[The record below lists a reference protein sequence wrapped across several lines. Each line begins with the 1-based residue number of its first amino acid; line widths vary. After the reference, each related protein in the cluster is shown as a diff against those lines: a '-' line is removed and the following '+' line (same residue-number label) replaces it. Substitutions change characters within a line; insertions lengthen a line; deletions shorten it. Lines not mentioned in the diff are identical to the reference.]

1 MKNPHRTI
9 RIVLPLP
16 LPLLLLLTLLP
27 PSALGQNTAS
37 KPATADPNQ
46 DVSYIRLS
54 GELAAVARDTND
66 AVLMLAAANLE
77 AMAVTEDAQHERVV
91 QDGEADGEAKAE
103 GPGLFE
109 LAQEYAGSNEQLL
122 ALVDDTKAM
131 AEATAR
137 GRRGGA
143 GEAYDTVRARGTDVW
158 RIVFRGRELAEVCIV
173 GDGDTDLDLY
183 VYDEGGNLICSD
195 TGYTDR
201 AYCSW
206 TPRWTGPFEIE
217 IQNLGGVYNRYR
229 LATN

>member
-9 RIVLPLP
+9 RIVLPL
-16 LPLLLLLTLLP
+16 LLLLSLTLP
-27 PSALGQNTAS
+27 TAVLGQNTTS
-37 KPATADPNQ
+37 KPAMADPNQ

-54 GELAAVARDTND
+54 GELAAVARETND

-77 AMAVTEDAQHERVV
+77 AMAVTEDAQHEKVD
-91 QDGEADGEAKAE
+91 QDGETDAEVKAE
-103 GPGLFE
+103 RPGLFE
-109 LAQEYAGSNEQLL
+109 LAREYSGSNGQLL
-122 ALVDDTKAM
+122 ALVADTEAM
-131 AEATAR
+131 AQATTK

-143 GEAYDTVRARGTDVW
+143 AEVYDRVLARRTDVW
-158 RIVFRGRELAEVCIV
+158 RIVFRGRELAEVCVV

-217 IQNLGGVYNRYR
+217 IENLGGVYNRYR

>member
-1 MKNPHRTI
+1 MKNLHRTI
-9 RIVLPLP
+9 RIVLPL
-16 LPLLLLLTLLP
+16 LLLLTLTLP
-27 PSALGQNTAS
+27 PSALGQNMTS

-54 GELAAVARDTND
+54 AELAAVARDTND

-77 AMAVTEDAQHERVV
+77 AMAVTEDAQHEKVA
-91 QDGEADGEAKAE
+91 QDGEADVEAKAE

-109 LAQEYAGSNEQLL
+109 LAQEYAGSNDQLL
-122 ALVDDTKAM
+122 AMVADTKAM
-131 AEATAR
+131 ASATTK

-143 GEAYDTVRARGTDVW
+143 AEVYDRVLARRTDVW
-158 RIVFRGRELAEVCIV
+158 RIVFRGRELAEVCVV

-217 IQNLGGVYNRYR
+217 IENLGGVYNRYR